1 MIISLGRGMQALS
14 IAIRAMTPGHPI
26 ALYAFFI
33 NSNNQFS
40 IPDIVCSIT
49 KWMPASQFQERAL

>member
-14 IAIRAMTPGHPI
+14 TAIRAMTPGHPI
-26 ALYAFFI
+26 ALYAVFI

-49 KWMPASQFQERAL
+49 KWMPASQF